1 MTETNPKFP
10 TATRTGSALRCLVL
24 GGAGFI
30 GSHIVD
36 ALVLK
41 GHSVRV
47 FDLPHISTENLN
59 QSIGDI
65 EITGGDFN
73 NISDISRALDG
84 IDVVVHLA
92 GSTLPGP
99 SNKNPVYDVETTV
112 IGTLNLLE
120 KAIQKGVRKIIFA
133 SSGGTIYGIPNAL
146 PIPETHQ
153 TAPLCS
159 YGITKLTV
167 EKYLGL
173 FRHLQGLEYT
183 VLRIAN
189 PYGERQRINNVQG
202 AIAVFLG
209 KVLTGKTITI
219 WGDGSVARD
228 YFHISDLVTAF
239 LKVVEKDTQERV
251 YNIGSGRAT
260 SLQEILSVIKR
271 VTGRKLSV
279 EYTFARKL
287 DVPVNCL
294 DIELAK
300 RNLRWHPEI
309 SIDDGI
315 ARTWKWL
322 KNQD

>member
-1 MTETNPKFP
+1 MTEPNIKHRLVPQ
-10 TATRTGSALRCLVL
+10 TGSVLRCLVL

-36 ALVLK
+36 ALVIR

-47 FDLPHISTENLN
+47 FDLPHISTENLRR
-59 QSIGDI
+59 SIGRI

-73 NISDISRALDG
+73 NISDISNALDG
-84 IDVVVHLA
+84 MDVVIHLA

-120 KAIQKGVRKIIFA
+120 KAIQKGIRKVVFA
-133 SSGGTIYGIPNAL
+133 SSGGTVYGIPGTL
-146 PIPETHQ
+146 PIPETHP

-167 EKYLGL
+167 EKYLEL
-173 FRHLQGLEYT
+173 FHHLHGLEYT

-209 KVLTGKTITI
+209 KILTNRTITI

-228 YFHISDLVTAF
+228 YFHISDLVAAF
-239 LKVVEKDTQERV
+239 LTVIEQDTQERV
-251 YNIGSGRAT
+251 YNIGSGNAT
-260 SLQEILSVIKR
+260 SLKEILSVIKR
-271 VTGRKLSV
+271 VTGKALAV
-279 EYTFARKL
+279 EYTPARKL

-294 DIELAK
+294 HIGRAK
-300 RNLRWHPEI
+300 RNLHWHPEI
-309 SIDDGI
+309 SLEDGI
-315 ARTWKWL
+315 DKTWKWL
-322 KNQD
+322 KDRH

>member
-1 MTETNPKFP
+1 MTEPHPKFRSLSRIDP
-10 TATRTGSALRCLVL
+10 PLRCLVL

-47 FDLPHISTENLN
+47 FDLPHISTENLH
-59 QSIGDI
+59 QSIQNI
-65 EITGGDFN
+65 EITAGDFN
-73 NISDISRALDG
+73 NISDISNALEG
-84 IDVVVHLA
+84 MDVVIHLA

-120 KAIQKGVRKIIFA
+120 KAVEKGIRKIVFA
-133 SSGGTIYGIPNAL
+133 SSGGTVYGIPKTL

-167 EKYLGL
+167 EKYLDL
-173 FRHLQGLEYT
+173 FYHLQGLEYT

-189 PYGERQRINNVQG
+189 PYGERQRIKNVQG

-209 KVLTGKTITI
+209 KVLMGENITI
-219 WGDGSVARD
+219 WGDGSVSRD
-228 YFHISDLVTAF
+228 YFHISDLAAAF
-239 LKVVEKDTQERV
+239 LKVIEQDTKERV

-260 SLQEILSVIKR
+260 TLKEILSVIKR
-271 VTGRKLSV
+271 VTGRSFSV
-279 EYTFARKL
+279 EFTPARKL
-287 DVPVNCL
+287 DVPANCL
-294 DIELAK
+294 QIELAK
-300 RNLRWHPEI
+300 TNLEWQPKI
-309 SIDDGI
+309 SLEDGI
-315 ARTWKWL
+315 DRTWKWL